1 MADDSTETATE
12 PNAATEPAAPAPVSD
27 TVRALLVERAGYLRQ
42 GKVARAE
49 AVDEQLRLRGYA
61 DATVDGKPLIGD
73 APKPATA
80 RGRRTAKG

>member
-1 MADDSTETATE
+1 MADDSIETAPE
-12 PNAATEPAAPAPVSD
+12 SAEPAVPAPVSD

-42 GKVARAE
+42 GKTERA
-49 AVDEQLRLRGYA
+49 ALVDEQLRLRGYA

-80 RGRRTAKG
+80 RGRRTTKG